1 MGGRLLSIHNIRFL
15 ERLAAD
21 IRRAIMED
29 RYDEFR
35 KQFIAQYEGW
45 RQKKIGKNRAFAEN
59 ILLFARFYYIKSV

>member
-21 IRRAIMED
+21 IRQAILED

-35 KQFIAQYEGW
+35 KEFMEQYQG
-45 RQKKIGKNRAFAEN
+45 
-59 ILLFARFYYIKSV
+59 